1 MANAFRVSAAASA
14 FALAAANVVT
24 ALFTIRA
31 AVAPFSLTIDTAIA
45 VPSAFCATTNSLYS
59 RMIGVSF
66 ECILNA
72 PINPASIG
80 TRLDPADAT
89 LSNPSA
95 IFSRGLAIEIVTSV
109 RFLIVFPRPLGSIS
123 AIPLASA
130 IAISPAAETISPR

>member
-1 MANAFRVSAAASA
+1 
-14 FALAAANVVT
+14 
-24 ALFTIRA
+24 
-31 AVAPFSLTIDTAIA
+31 
-45 VPSAFCATTNSLYS
+45 
-59 RMIGVSF
+59 MIGVSF

-72 PINPASIG
+72 PINPTSIG
-80 TRLDPADAT
+80 ARLDPADAT

-130 IAISPAAETISPR
+130 IAISPAAETISSR